1 MINLFDILFSYA
13 LGRLII
19 MGLVKKIQ
27 SLCKEKKVSI
37 AELERRTGISNGQ
50 IRKWDTSTPG
60 IDKLEVI
67 ADYFDVS
74 TDYLLG
80 RTDKENYYDL
90 TEKDERD
97 IEKQLEI
104 MINNAESEFGFA
116 AFDGGTLDELDEENK
131 EIMIASLKN
140 ALRMHKRLAKKKFTP
155 KKYR

>member
-1 MINLFDILFSYA
+1 MVDMTVFDRIKKLCDEQ
-13 LGRLII
+13 
-19 MGLVKKIQ
+19 GL
-27 SLCKEKKVSI
+27 SI
-37 AELERRTGISNGQ
+37 VELEEKVGFGRNALY
-50 IRKWDTSTPG
+50 KWKKQSPKTET
-60 IDKLEVI
+60 LEKV

-80 RTDKENYYDL
+80 RTDKKHYYDL

-97 IEKQLEI
+97 VEKQLEDI
-104 MINNAESEFGFA
+104 INNVSSDLGQAS
-116 AFDGGTLDELDEENK
+116 FDGSTLDELDEENR